1 MENAVLIGLSRQV
14 ALGREL
20 DVIANNVANVSTT
33 GFKARSSRFRTYLQ
47 SAASAP
53 TARPADR
60 QIAYPV
66 DAGTPMDTSSGAVE
80 RTGNPLDL
88 AIKGDGFFTVQTAA
102 GERYTRDGA
111 FQLDA
116 TGTLVTS
123 EGQPVLGERG
133 PITLSPQ
140 EKSISVGP
148 DGTVSTDQGQ
158 RGKVRLVRF
167 ASMDNL
173 RSEGGNLFS
182 SGAAAEAAG
191 PTTRIEPSALERS
204 NVKPVVEMTRLME
217 VSRAYAESAALV
229 SRLDDLK
236 RSAISR
242 LADASAS

>member
-1 MENAVLIGLSRQV
+1 MENAVLIGLSRQM

-33 GFKARSSRFRTYLQ
+33 GFKARSSRFRTHLQ
-47 SAASAP
+47 SAASAATLKP
-53 TARPADR
+53 SDR
-60 QIAYPV
+60 QVAYPV
-66 DAGTPMDTSSGAVE
+66 DAGSPLDVSSGAIE

-116 TGTLVTS
+116 NGTLVTG
-123 EGQPVLGERG
+123 EGQPVAGERG
-133 PITLSPQ
+133 PISISPQ
-140 EKSISVGP
+140 EKNVAVGA

-158 RGKVRLVRF
+158 RGKLRLVRF
-167 ASMDNL
+167 PSLDAL
-173 RSEGGNLFS
+173 TSEGGNLFVS
-182 SGAAAEAAG
+182 RSPAEAAG

-242 LADASAS
+242 LADAAAS